1 MTNILLRP
9 LQALTHPPNL
19 ILILTELYNYLG
31 LHFGLESL
39 PPSRFQFVF
48 LHDHQSDY
56 LLLLI
61 VGVKNPLF
69 LPTVQCNSYLSEL
82 VVVSFIAIIFMVDQV
97 LDVNSGHGYQRVV
110 TVLA

>member
-1 MTNILLRP
+1 MLLRP

-61 VGVKNPLF
+61 VGVKNPLL
-69 LPTVQCNSYLSEL
+69 LPAVPLHYYLSKL
-82 VVVSFIAIIFMVDQV
+82 VVSFIAIIFMVDQV